1 MRYAE
6 WTIDR
11 LGAGSMLDPASIRRP
26 HCEKLSMNS
35 MNRWIKIFVFCC
47 SALLFISWDKVSKEM
62 AKEHLKN
69 REPLSYFHD
78 SFRLVYVENTGA
90 AMSLGDNLP
99 KTASRWLL
107 SIAPLIILL
116 ILFGYTIRKSKEMKM
131 QKMLALSLIF
141 AGGMGNVMDRLL
153 FDGHVTDFMNV
164 GYRNFRR
171 GIFNFADVCVTA
183 GVLCFL
189 IYHRKT
195 NPSRLT

>member
-1 MRYAE
+1 
-6 WTIDR
+6 
-11 LGAGSMLDPASIRRP
+11 
-26 HCEKLSMNS
+26 
-35 MNRWIKIFVFCC
+35 
-47 SALLFISWDKVSKEM
+47 M

-189 IYHRKT
+189 IY
-195 NPSRLT
+195 

>member
-1 MRYAE
+1 MMRQAQRA
-6 WTIDR
+6 IDR
-11 LGAGSMLDPASIRRP
+11 LGAGSTLDPASCRRT
-26 HCEKLSMNS
+26 HAEKSFMK
-35 MNRWIKIFVFCC
+35 RWMKIVVFCC
-47 SALLFISWDKVSKEM
+47 SALLFIGWDRVSKEM

-78 SFRLVYVENTGA
+78 SFRLAYVENTGA

-116 ILFGYTIRKSKEMKM
+116 ILFGYAIRKSKEMKM

-153 FDGHVTDFMNV
+153 FDGHVTDFMNI
-164 GYRNFRR
+164 GYGNFRT
-171 GIFNFADVCVTA
+171 GIFNLADVCVTA

-195 NPSRLT
+195 NTSGFA